1 MKRLYGRSA
10 KGLRV
15 GDDKPA
21 GRWKTTTMV
30 AAIGLRGVASAM
42 VTPAAIN
49 SVTFLGFIEQF
60 LCPELQPGDV
70 VVMDNLAVHKVR
82 RVEEAIHAAGAE
94 LLYLPPYSPDL
105 NPIEMASSKA
115 KTLLR
120 SDPQPTFRR
129 LVNAIGRSL
138 SAITREDCNGYFQAC
153 GYATAT

>member
-15 GDDKPA
+15 LDDKPA
-21 GRWKTTTMV
+21 GRWKTTTMI

-49 SVTFLGFIEQF
+49 SITFLGFVEEF
-60 LCPELQPGDV
+60 LAPELRRGDV
-70 VVMDNLAVHKVR
+70 VVMDNLAVHKVKG
-82 RVEEAIHAAGAE
+82 VAEAIHAAGAK

-105 NPIEMASSKA
+105 NPIEMAWSKA

-120 SDPQPTFRR
+120 ADPQPTFQR
-129 LVNAIGRSL
+129 LVNAIGRAL
-138 SAITREDCNGYFQAC
+138 SAISKDDCYGYFRAC
-153 GYATAT
+153 GYATTT